1 MEKRKV
7 LVSGAT
13 GQQGGS
19 VVLALLN
26 DGHEVVGI
34 TRNTES
40 PKAKNLLEQNVEMVS
55 VDFTDSNELINIMKK
70 VDTVFAMT
78 TPFEGGIDH
87 EVQQGISMA
96 NAAKEAGI
104 GHFIFNSVGDA
115 NQPTGIPHF
124 DSKYE
129 VEKHLETLGMAY
141 TIVAPAY
148 FMDNIFIPFMLEQLK
163 EGLLKMAMP
172 ADRKLQQISVE
183 DIGKFVGIV
192 VNEREAM
199 FGDRVNISGD
209 ELTGEEVSQILTKA
223 IGKKIQ
229 YEGYNPDYLRE
240 QSEDMALMYEWFND
254 KGYTADLN
262 SLKKY
267 GFMSFEDWALKQD
280 WSTII

>member
-34 TRNTES
+34 TRNPES
-40 PKAKNLLEQNVEMVS
+40 PKAKNLLKQNVEMVS

-70 VDTVFAMT
+70 VDTVFALT
-78 TPFEGGIDH
+78 TPFEGGVDH

-209 ELTGEEVSQILTKA
+209 ELTGEEVSQVLTKA

-267 GFMSFEDWALKQD
+267 GFMSFEDWALKQN

>member
-19 VVLALLN
+19 VAQVLLN

-34 TRNTES
+34 TRNLES
-40 PKAKNLLEQNVEMVS
+40 PKAKKLLEQNVEMIS
-55 VDFTDSNELINIMKK
+55 VEFTDSMELINNMKN
-70 VDTVFAMT
+70 VDTVFALT
-78 TPFEGGIDH
+78 TPFEGGTDH
-87 EVQQGISMA
+87 EVAQGISLA

-104 GHFIFNSVGDA
+104 GHFIFTSVGDA

-129 VEKHLETLGMAY
+129 VEKHLETLGMPY
-141 TIVAPAY
+141 TIVGPAY
-148 FMDNIFIPFMLEQLK
+148 FMDNIFFPFMLEELK
-163 EGLLKMAMP
+163 NGLLKNAMP
-172 ADRKLQQISVE
+172 GDRKLQQIAVE

-192 VNEREAM
+192 VNEREGM
-199 FGDRVNISGD
+199 FGKRVNLSGD
-209 ELTGEEVSQILTKA
+209 ELTGEEAALILSKA
-223 IGKKIQ
+223 IGKEIQ

-240 QSEDMALMYEWFND
+240 QSEDMALMYEWFNNQ
-254 KGYTADLN
+254 GFTADLD

-280 WSTII
+280 WSAVI